1 MPLLILADEQ
11 ENMINKYLNRGTMY
25 ILDDNGVKGVCIVTK
40 ESDEIIEIKN
50 IAVNPKY
57 QKRGYGKSLIN
68 FLIVKYKNKFDILKV
83 GTGNVPSTIT
93 FYKKCG
99 FSHSHIVKNFFIENY
114 DYPIYEDGIQLIDM
128 VYLRINL
135 KT

>member
-11 ENMINKYLNRGTMY
+11 ENMINKYLNRGVMY

-50 IAVNPKY
+50 IAVDPKY
-57 QKRGYGKSLIN
+57 QKRGYGRSLIN
-68 FLIVKYKNKFDILKV
+68 FLIIKYKNNFDILQV

-99 FSHSHIVKNFFIENY
+99 FSHSHIIKNFFIENY
-114 DYPIYEDGIQLIDM
+114 DHPIYENGIQLIDM
-128 VYLRINL
+128 VYLQINL